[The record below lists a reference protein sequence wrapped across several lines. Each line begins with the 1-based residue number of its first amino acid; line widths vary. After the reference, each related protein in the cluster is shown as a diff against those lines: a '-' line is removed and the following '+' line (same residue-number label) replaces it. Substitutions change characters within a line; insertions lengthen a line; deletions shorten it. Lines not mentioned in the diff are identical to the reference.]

1 MKALSIR
8 QPWADMIT
16 TGEKSLE
23 FRSRP
28 TQHRGK
34 LVICSS
40 NFDEGYTVEIAGVAR
55 PLPLG
60 MMLSVVEIIDCRP
73 VTTEDLNHA
82 GAPSMVGGYAW
93 EFSDIVD
100 VLIPAP
106 VLGRVNFFDVPDDQI
121 VSALPNK
128 YWYDYL

>member
-1 MKALSIR
+1 MKALSVR

-23 FRSRP
+23 FRGWL
-28 TQHRGK
+28 THHRGK
-34 LVICSS
+34 LLLCSS
-40 NFDEGYTVEIAGVAR
+40 KFDDGYTVEIDGVAR

-60 MMLSVVEIIDCRP
+60 RMLAVVEIIDCRP
-73 VTTEDLNHA
+73 VTTADLNHA
-82 GAPSMVGGYAW
+82 GAPSMVEGYAW
-93 EFSDIVD
+93 ELSDVVD

-106 VLGRVNFFDVPDDQI
+106 VSGRVNFFDVPDDQI
-121 VSALPNK
+121 VSAPPNK